1 MPIAPGPSIPSAPW
15 SIQTDEEKSTEV
27 PPGGVLLFNSDGI
40 SEAHGPGREMF
51 GSARLAELAARRL
64 DGAALIRLVLDE
76 LDQFTGP
83 HWEQEDDITLVA
95 LERAA
100 ADPAVPWP
108 VEERPTRRTAG
119 ERPKAELTRGPAP
132 GAGGRLSASWPARPR
147 PGRRPC
153 GPRTSCWSSGR

>member
-1 MPIAPGPSIPSAPW
+1 MPIAPGPSVPSAPW

-40 SEAHGPGREMF
+40 TEAHGPGREMF
-51 GSARLAELAARRL
+51 GSARLSELAARRL
-64 DGAALIRLVLDE
+64 DGAALIRLVLEE
-76 LDQFTGP
+76 LDPFTGP

-100 ADPAVPWP
+100 ADPAVPRP

-119 ERPKAELTRGPAP
+119 ERP
-132 GAGGRLSASWPARPR
+132 
-147 PGRRPC
+147 RR
-153 GPRTSCWSSGR
+153 S